1 MSNALVRRPG
11 CWMHEKYAASID
23 PGTDEQPDVTLDTI
37 AVRRA
42 SGDEEL
48 SRVFADGDPDALR
61 LAYDRYGALVYTFC
75 RRTLFSSTDAEDA
88 SQQVFLIAW
97 QRRDRFDPE
106 RGSLAGWLI
115 GIARNVV
122 RESQRRRARLFE
134 RRDRLVEAARSG
146 TDRGSMSDDL
156 DPESVADRLLMAD
169 ALQQL
174 TSEQRRVIELAFYA
188 GLTQSEIAEEL
199 GTPLGTVKSHAR
211 RGLARLRHHLE
222 AGDAG

>member
-1 MSNALVRRPG
+1 MPRIRERYS
-11 CWMHEKYAASID
+11 ASID
-23 PGTDEQPDVTLDTI
+23 PGSDKQPDVTLDTI
-37 AVRRA
+37 AVRHETD
-42 SGDEEL
+42 DEAL
-48 SRVFADGDPDALR
+48 SRIFAAGDPDALR
-61 LAYDRYGALVYTFC
+61 MSYDRYGALVYTFC
-75 RRTLFSSTDAEDA
+75 RRTLYSSSDAEDA

-115 GIARNVV
+115 GIARNIV
-122 RESQRRRARLFE
+122 RETQRRRARLHG

-146 TDRGSMSDDL
+146 TDRGSMSADL
-156 DPESVADRLLMAD
+156 DPDAIADRLLMAD

-174 TSEQRRVIELAFYA
+174 TTDQRRVIELAFYS

-199 GTPLGTVKSHAR
+199 DTPLGTVKSHAR

-222 AGDAG
+222 ACDAG